1 MVEVD
6 QIDVYYGEAQALFD
20 VSVRIEKGEI
30 VSLIGPNGAG
40 KTTLMGAISG
50 LVRVKRGMIR
60 FENKRIENLGSDKRV
75 ELGLIHVPEGR
86 KLFPEMTV
94 RENLELGAYSK
105 RCRFK
110 SQETM
115 EKVFTIF
122 PVLEKRKE
130 QNAGTM
136 SGGEQQ
142 MLAIG
147 RGLMGLPNLL
157 MLDEISLGLSPM
169 FAGHIFQVIR
179 EINAQGLTTIF
190 LVEQNVKMA
199 LKISKRTY
207 VCKEG
212 HITLEG
218 PSKQLINDPEI
229 KKAYLGA
236 KNK

>member
-6 QIDVYYGEAQALFD
+6 HIDVFYGEAQALFD

-50 LVRVKRGMIR
+50 LVGIKKGMIR
-60 FENKRIENLGSDKRV
+60 FEDRRVDNLGSDKRV
-75 ELGLIHVPEGR
+75 ELGIIHVPEGR

-110 SQETM
+110 SQATM
-115 EKVFTIF
+115 EKVFSIF

-147 RGLMGLPNLL
+147 RGLMGSPTLL

-179 EINAQGLTTIF
+179 EINAHGLTTIF

-199 LKISKRTY
+199 LKISQRTY

-212 HITLEG
+212 RITLEG
-218 PSKQLINDPEI
+218 LSKQLINDPEI

-236 KNK
+236 KSK

>member
-1 MVEVD
+1 MVEIKN
-6 QIDVYYGEAQALFD
+6 IDVFYGEAQALFEA
-20 VSVRIEKGEI
+20 SLRIEKGEI
-30 VSLIGPNGAG
+30 ISLIGPNGAG

-50 LVRVKRGMIR
+50 LVKVKKGMIR
-60 FENKRIENLGSDKRV
+60 FQQQRIENLGSSKRV
-75 ELGLIHVPEGR
+75 EMGIIHVPEGR

-110 SQETM
+110 SQESM
-115 EKVFTIF
+115 EKVFAIF
-122 PVLEKRKE
+122 PILEKRKE

-147 RGLMGLPNLL
+147 RGLMGLPDLL
-157 MLDEISLGLSPM
+157 MLDEISLGLSPLL
-169 FAGHIFQVIR
+169 ASHIFQVVR

-190 LVEQNVKMA
+190 LVEQNVRMA
-199 LKISKRTY
+199 LKISNRTY

-212 HITLEG
+212 RITLEG
-218 PSKQLINDPEI
+218 KSRELIHDQEI
-229 KKAYLGA
+229 RKAYLGA
-236 KNK
+236 KK

>member
-1 MVEVD
+1 MVEVEK
-6 QIDVYYGEAQALFD
+6 IDVYYGEAQALFD
-20 VSVRIEKGEI
+20 VSLRIEKGEI
-30 VSLIGPNGAG
+30 VSLVGPNGAG

-50 LVRVKRGMIR
+50 LVKVKKGTIS
-60 FENKRIENLGSDKRV
+60 FQKQRIENLGSDKRV
-75 ELGLIHVPEGR
+75 EMGIIHVPEGR

-94 RENLELGAYSK
+94 MENLELGAYCK
-105 RCRFK
+105 RSRVKFNE
-110 SQETM
+110 SM
-115 EKVFTIF
+115 EKVFNIF
-122 PVLEKRKE
+122 PVLAKRKD

-157 MLDEISLGLSPM
+157 MLDEISLGLSPIL
-169 FAGHIFQVIR
+169 ASHIFHVIR
-179 EINAQGLTTIF
+179 EINEQGITTVF

-199 LKISKRTY
+199 LKISNRTY

-212 HITLEG
+212 RITMEG
-218 PSKQLINDPEI
+218 QLRELINDQEI

-236 KNK
+236 MK

>member
-1 MVEVD
+1 
-6 QIDVYYGEAQALFD
+6 
-20 VSVRIEKGEI
+20 
-30 VSLIGPNGAG
+30 
-40 KTTLMGAISG
+40 MGI
-50 LVRVKRGMIR
+50 
-60 FENKRIENLGSDKRV
+60 
-75 ELGLIHVPEGR
+75 IHVPEGR

-110 SQETM
+110 SQESM

-122 PVLEKRKE
+122 PILEKRKE

-147 RGLMGLPNLL
+147 RGLMGLPDLL

-169 FAGHIFQVIR
+169 LASHIFQVVR

-190 LVEQNVKMA
+190 LVEQNVRMA
-199 LKISKRTY
+199 LKISNRTY

-212 HITLEG
+212 RITLEG
-218 PSKQLINDPEI
+218 KSRELINDQEI
-229 KKAYLGA
+229 RKAYLGA
-236 KNK
+236 KK

>member
-6 QIDVYYGEAQALFD
+6 HIDVYYGEAQALFD

-40 KTTLMGAISG
+40 KTTLMGALSG
-50 LVRVKRGMIR
+50 LVRVKKGVIR
-60 FENKRIENLGSDKRV
+60 FENQRIENLGSDKRV

-110 SQETM
+110 AQETM

-122 PVLEKRKE
+122 PVLEKRE
-130 QNAGTM
+130 QQNAGTM

-199 LKISKRTY
+199 LKISQRTY

>member
-1 MVEVD
+1 MVEIKN
-6 QIDVYYGEAQALFD
+6 IDVFYGEAQALFEA
-20 VSVRIEKGEI
+20 SLRIEKGEI
-30 VSLIGPNGAG
+30 ISLIGPNGAG

-50 LVRVKRGMIR
+50 LVKVKKGMIR
-60 FENKRIENLGSDKRV
+60 FQQQRIENLGSSKRV
-75 ELGLIHVPEGR
+75 EMGIIHVPEGR

-110 SQETM
+110 SQESM

-122 PVLEKRKE
+122 PILEKRKE

-157 MLDEISLGLSPM
+157 MLDEISLGLSPLL
-169 FAGHIFQVIR
+169 ASHIFQVVR

-190 LVEQNVKMA
+190 LVEQNVRMA
-199 LKISKRTY
+199 LKISNRTY

-212 HITLEG
+212 RITLEG
-218 PSKQLINDPEI
+218 KSRELIHDQEI
-229 KKAYLGA
+229 RKAYLGA
-236 KNK
+236 KK